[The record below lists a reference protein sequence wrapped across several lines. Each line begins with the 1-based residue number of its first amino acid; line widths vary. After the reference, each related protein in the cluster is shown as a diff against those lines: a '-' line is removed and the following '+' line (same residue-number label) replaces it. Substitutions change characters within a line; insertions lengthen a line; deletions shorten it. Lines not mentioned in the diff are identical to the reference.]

1 MNGLERFAWFAAGF
15 AAGVG
20 ALVAAL
26 LADEKRAR
34 EERAAKYT
42 ATISPIGRRN

>member
-15 AAGVG
+15 ASGVG

-26 LADEKRAR
+26 LTDEKRER
-34 EERAAKYT
+34 KERAAKYE
-42 ATISPIGRRN
+42 ATISPIGRR

>member
-1 MNGLERFAWFAAGF
+1 MSGVERFAWFAFGF

-26 LADEKRAR
+26 LADEKRER
-34 EERAAKYT
+34 KERAAKYE
-42 ATISPIGRRN
+42 ATISPIGRR